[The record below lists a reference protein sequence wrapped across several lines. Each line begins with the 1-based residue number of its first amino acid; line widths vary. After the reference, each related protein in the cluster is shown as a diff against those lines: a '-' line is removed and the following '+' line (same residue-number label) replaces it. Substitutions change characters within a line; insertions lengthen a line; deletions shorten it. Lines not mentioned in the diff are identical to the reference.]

1 MSNSIDWK
9 FLTESQKFQMKGLA
23 VETLLPFIRRLPIM
37 EYKSEIE
44 LYQYAVMLHEYLNPR
59 R

>member
-9 FLTESQKFQMKGLA
+9 FLSESQKFQMKGLSFD
-23 VETLLPFIRRLPIM
+23 TLHSYVKRLPIM
-37 EYKSEIE
+37 NDKNE
-44 LYQYAVMLHEYLNPR
+44 LEMYQFTRLLYEFLNPR